1 MHTAVLAL
9 LISRIPLILSILSS
23 ETSLLWKV
31 SEAIE
36 DVKNKLII
44 MQSVLIDAE
53 KKGAGSEGEKAWVAT
68 VTDIVYDVEDVI
80 DKFMYQISRERIAGR
95 SARFLCH
102 TIYVPK
108 NLWERHKTA
117 SKLQIIKNKIQAIP
131 DTKQGYVIDHIK
143 GSSSNYNHRRNSRH
157 AESHLFLKEDELV
170 GIKDKRIFL
179 MDP

>member
-80 DKFMYQISRERIAGR
+80 DKFMYQISRERIGGR

-102 TIYVPK
+102 IIYVPK
-108 NLWERHKTA
+108 NLW
-117 SKLQIIKNKIQAIP
+117 
-131 DTKQGYVIDHIK
+131 
-143 GSSSNYNHRRNSRH
+143 
-157 AESHLFLKEDELV
+157 
-170 GIKDKRIFL
+170 
-179 MDP
+179 

>member
-1 MHTAVLAL
+1 MTLKMHTAVLAL

-23 ETSLLWKV
+23 ESSLLWKV

-36 DVKNKLII
+36 EIKNEFII

-68 VTDIVYDVEDVI
+68 VTDIAYDVEDI
-80 DKFMYQISRERIAGR
+80 IHKFMYQISREGISGR

-102 TIYVPK
+102 SIYFPR

-117 SKLQIIKNKIQAIP
+117 SKLQKIKNKIKVIP
-131 DTKQGYVIDHIK
+131 EY
-143 GSSSNYNHRRNSRH
+143 R
-157 AESHLFLKEDELV
+157 A
-170 GIKDKRIFL
+170 RICY
-179 MDP
+179 